1 MELSDQY
8 RKLLVKEIDFVLK
21 SMNENKDA
29 LEILYYF
36 SGIHGMI
43 HRVLNIEFHPELV
56 HAHFVLQTTNE
67 SLRQNIMSAQ
77 RGEIANPR
85 VSDEHIKKLI
95 EFTKA
100 LANRIR
106 QKKSIDDVLKKFILL
121 AYSTSGNGYYLVKK
135 GLFKVS

>member
-8 RKLLVKEIDFVLK
+8 RKLLVKEINFVLK

-36 SGIHGMI
+36 SGITGMI
-43 HRVLNIEFHPELV
+43 HRILNIEFHPELV
-56 HAHFVLQTTNE
+56 HAHFVLQSTQET
-67 SLRQNIMSAQ
+67 LRQTIMSAR
-77 RGEIANPR
+77 RGEIATPR
-85 VSDEHIKKLI
+85 VTDEHIEKLI

-106 QKKSIDDVLKKFILL
+106 QKKSIDNVLKKFILL
-121 AYSTSGNGYYLVKK
+121 TYSISGNGYYLVKK
-135 GLFKVS
+135 GLFKV

>member
-1 MELSDQY
+1 MKLSDQY
-8 RKLLVKEIDFVLK
+8 RKLLVKEINFVLK

-43 HRVLNIEFHPELV
+43 HRILNIEFHPELV

-67 SLRQNIMSAQ
+67 SLRQTIMGER
-77 RGEIANPR
+77 RGEIATPR
-85 VSDEHIKKLI
+85 VTGEHIEKLI

-106 QKKSIDDVLKKFILL
+106 QKKPIDDVLKKFILL
-121 AYSTSGNGYYLVKK
+121 TYSASGNGYYSVKK
-135 GLFKVS
+135 GLFKV